1 MRVGLATRAPSR
13 TMRRKPIANRTMP
26 TAARPFL
33 RFALMPITSIG
44 FLLRRP
50 HLWWYVAVPMFIN
63 AVLMTIAF
71 VYAPG
76 LGYDTAK
83 ESLAAL
89 LSGGSWEW
97 LAPVAGVLAGAIAL
111 FLSVLLIYIVA
122 IVIASPFSDLLGER
136 IEKELLAERPHL
148 IAPEQPLWKNIFY
161 AVLEAL
167 RRVAIL
173 IPMFAMLFA
182 IGFVPFIGP
191 VVSAVLGYLVTA
203 TFLSIDAFSFPMDR
217 RHHALRSKLEFLRAH
232 GVASAGI
239 GAGLALLAPLC
250 CSPIFLPPLAAIA
263 GSRVYCDILLSIDSA
278 APAASLRKE

>member
-13 TMRRKPIANRTMP
+13 TMQRKPTVNRTMP
-26 TAARPFL
+26 SAAHPFL
-33 RFALMPITSIG
+33 RYALMPLSSIG

-63 AVLMTIAF
+63 AVLMTLAF
-71 VYAPG
+71 AFAPG
-76 LGYDTAK
+76 LGYDAAK
-83 ESLAAL
+83 ESLTEQ
-89 LSGGSWEW
+89 LSGGIWEW

-111 FLSVLLIYIVA
+111 MVSVLLIYIVA
-122 IVIASPFSDLLGER
+122 IIIASPFSDLMGER
-136 IEKELLAERPHL
+136 IEKELLAARPHL
-148 IAPEQPLWKNIFY
+148 IAPDQPLWKNIFY
-161 AVLEAL
+161 ALLEAL

-217 RHHALRSKLEFLRAH
+217 RHHPLRSKIEFLRAH

-250 CSPIFLPPLAAIA
+250 CSPLFLPPLAAIA
-263 GSRVYCDILLSIDSA
+263 GSRVYCDILLSLDSA
-278 APAASLRKE
+278 APAAPIRKE